1 LNNHFTQA
9 KSGFI
14 LSTLVL
20 GFLSITVAHGQQAQP
35 VFTQEFQPD
44 TIGPGSHSY
53 LVYRIDNSAGGTAV
67 TNVDFSNTL
76 PTAVT
81 LGEYQNNTCGGTL
94 TAPSGGA
101 TVTLTDGEINVN
113 QSCSV
118 TVSVT
123 ASTPGNFTNVSGDLT
138 SSAGNSGTSTDDLFV
153 TTDRPGFS
161 KSFSPNTIDLGE
173 SSTLTFTIDNSANAS
188 IAANLVFSD
197 QLPMG
202 LEFDDPSNVVNTCG
216 GSVDIDR
223 NNRTISSPFDG
234 LVVAGDTCSINVDV
248 IGTGLGEL
256 LNSSGDLSSQFT
268 GPANNSG
275 HAEASITVNGGD
287 LVLQKQFTDDPVAP
301 GGTVQLRYQIDNFDR
316 FDGVTNVSFTDDMN
330 VVAGGLTATNTPIS
344 NACGAGST
352 VSFSGGV
359 ISLFNGS
366 LPSEGSC
373 DFTVTLQVPVSTSP
387 GLYPSNSSAISYT
400 RNGSTQTGN
409 QAASN
414 LVVSAAPILQKQF
427 LQTGSLTPGPVVA
440 GDDVVLRFTL
450 TNISQT
456 SALSNGTFTDE
467 LTTFLPFPINANLP
481 PSPNPP
487 CGVGSNLSL
496 ISLGTD
502 QQALLLTGGSLAA
515 ADSCTFDVTLTIP
528 LGLSS
533 GLYDNVTEPV
543 EATVD
548 GENVIGNAAT
558 DQLEVVAAPEFNK
571 EFIDDPVEA
580 GDTVTLAFEI
590 SHESE
595 EPGAA
600 TGISFTDDLD
610 ATLSGLVAIG
620 LPLNNVCGAGSQISG
635 TSTLSFSGGQLAPG
649 ETCTIQVAL
658 QVPAGAASGTYTNTT
673 SDLSATVNGLAVQN
687 LPASDDLRVSPVDFI
702 LNLVPDRFAEGA
714 GGTMALEFTIDNL
727 SAGPLSNMIFTVNLN
742 GALSGLTATGLP
754 ASDVCG
760 TGSSISGTTFLIL
773 TGGNLAAGASC
784 TFSVNTTIP
793 IGAGLGDYSIITSN
807 LSDSSGV
814 ISGPASDD
822 FSVEPAILFSKNF
835 ASQSVAPGA
844 TIDLEFV
851 IENNSDIDDLTGIT
865 FSDDLDAA
873 LSGFTALGLPL
884 NNVCGAGSSLSG
896 SSVITLTNGTIP
908 AGGSCTF
915 SVTLQT
921 PAATPG
927 GTQVLNTTSAITGTM
942 NGQPVSGSP
951 ASDGFSIFA
960 LQFSKSFSGLATAGG
975 TVDLT
980 FNINNLD
987 ASLAQSDINFSDDL
1001 NAMLPGAVAVGLP
1014 QADACGVGSLVSGSG
1029 LIQLTGGALA
1039 AGGSCQF
1046 TVTVSI
1052 PVSATAG
1059 TYPNTTSP
1067 VFVRSDEA
1075 GTAATDN
1082 LGIEP
1087 PPTFDKA
1094 FSVNAVLVGEVFGL
1108 SFGIDNSAAALSATG
1123 LNFVDNMPA
1132 GLVVAAVP
1140 NISNSCGGSVT
1151 ANAGSGSIV
1160 FTGGSVPAGASCSLS
1175 VDVVANTAGN
1185 LINTTGDL
1193 TSSSGNSGPAS
1204 ASVDILSP
1212 LSITKSFNVGSA
1224 MPGDVVVMNLSITN
1238 NNVTDT
1244 ASAMTLSDDLD
1255 AFIPGAVAI
1264 NTPQNDACGLGSTLS
1279 GTSIITLNNGVLAA
1293 GESCLMA
1300 INVQLP
1306 SNQFGQFTNTT
1317 SPLSYVLNGT
1327 AVTGE
1332 PASAGNADLV
1342 ITGAPEAVAVPVM
1355 TWPAWL
1361 LLMGL
1366 IVVLTRQRKKI

>member
-1 LNNHFTQA
+1 LNYHFNQT
-9 KSGFI
+9 KSGLI

-20 GFLSITVAHGQQAQP
+20 GFLSIAVAHAQQAQP

-44 TIGPGSHSY
+44 TIAPGSHSY
-53 LVYRIDNSAGGTAV
+53 LVFTIDNNAGMPVSNATF
-67 TNVDFSNTL
+67 TNTL
-76 PTAVT
+76 PASVT
-81 LGEYQNNTCGGTL
+81 LGEYQENTCGGTV
-94 TAPSGGA
+94 TAPAGG
-101 TVTLTDGEINVN
+101 TTINLIDGEINTG
-113 QSCSV
+113 QTCSL

-123 ASTPGNFTNVSGDLT
+123 SSTVGTHINTSGDLT
-138 SSAGNSGTSTDDLFV
+138 SSAGNSGTSTDDLIV
-153 TTDRPGFS
+153 ATDRPGFS

-188 IAANLVFSD
+188 IAANLTFSD
-197 QLPMG
+197 QLPVG
-202 LEFDDPSNVVNTCG
+202 LDFDEPANITNTCG

-234 LVVAGDTCSINVDV
+234 LVAAGDTCTINVDV
-248 IGTGLGEL
+248 IGIGLGEL
-256 LNSSGDLSSQFT
+256 LNSSGDLSSQFSF
-268 GPANNSG
+268 PANNSG

-287 LVLQKQFTDDPVAP
+287 LVLQKQFIDDPVAP

-316 FDGVTNVSFTDDMN
+316 FDGVTNISFTDNMN
-330 VVAGGLTATNTPIS
+330 AVAGGLTATNTPIS

-366 LPSEGSC
+366 LPAEGGC

-387 GLYPSNSSAISYT
+387 GIYPSNSSSVGYT

-409 QAASN
+409 QAAAN
-414 LVVSAAPILQKQF
+414 LVVSAAPLLSKQF
-427 LQTGSLTPGPVVA
+427 LQSGTLSPGPVVA
-440 GDDVVLRFTL
+440 GGDVVLRFTL
-450 TNISQT
+450 TNTSQT
-456 SALSNGTFTDE
+456 SALSNGTFIDE
-467 LTTFLPFPINANLP
+467 LTTFLPFPINATLP
-481 PSPNPP
+481 PTPNPP
-487 CGVGSNLSL
+487 CGAGSSLSL
-496 ISLGTD
+496 ISLGSE
-502 QQALLLTGGSLAA
+502 QQGLMLTGGSLAA
-515 ADSCTFDVTLTIP
+515 AESCTFDVTLTIP

-533 GLYDNVTEPV
+533 GFYDNITEPV

-548 GENVIGNAAT
+548 GENVTGNAAT
-558 DQLEVVAAPEFNK
+558 DQLEVVAAPEFSK
-571 EFIDDPVEA
+571 EFIDDPVQA
-580 GDTVTLAFEI
+580 GDTVTLEFEI
-590 SHESE
+590 SHGLE
-595 EPGAA
+595 EPSAA

-635 TSTLSFSGGQLAPG
+635 TSTLTFSGGQLAPG
-649 ETCTIQVAL
+649 ETCTIQVTL
-658 QVPAGAASGTYTNTT
+658 QVPAGAASGTYANTT

-687 LPASDDLRVSPVDFI
+687 LPASDDLRVSPVDFT
-702 LNLVPDRFAEGA
+702 LNLVPDRFAEGV

-727 SAGPLSNMIFTVNLN
+727 SAGPLSAISFTADLN
-742 GALSGLTATGLP
+742 GALSGLSATGLP
-754 ASDVCG
+754 VPGFCG
-760 TGSSISGTTFLIL
+760 PGSSITGTTFLTM
-773 TGGNLAAGASC
+773 TGGDLAAGASC

-793 IGAGLGDYSIITSN
+793 IGAGLGGYSIITST

-835 ASQSVAPGA
+835 LTQSVAPGA

-851 IENNSDIDDLTGIT
+851 IENNSDIDGLTGIT

-873 LSGFTALGLPL
+873 LSGLTAVGLPL
-884 NNVCGAGSSLSG
+884 NNACGAGSSVTG
-896 SSVITLTNGTIP
+896 TSVITLSGGTIP
-908 AGGSCTF
+908 ASGNCTF
-915 SVTLQT
+915 TVTVQT

-927 GTQVLNTTSAITGTM
+927 GTQVLNTTSTITGTM
-942 NGQPVSGSP
+942 NGQPVNGAP
-951 ASDGFSIFA
+951 AIDDFSIFA
-960 LQFSKSFSGLATAGG
+960 LQFSKAFSGLATAGG

-980 FNINNLD
+980 FNITNLD
-987 ASLAQSDINFSDDL
+987 ASLAQSDINFTDDL
-1001 NAMLPGAVAVGLP
+1001 NAMLPGATAVGLP
-1014 QADACGVGSLVSGSG
+1014 MADVCGAGSLISGSG
-1029 LIQLTGGALA
+1029 IIQLTGGSLT

-1052 PVSATAG
+1052 PASATAG

-1094 FSVNAVLVGEVFGL
+1094 FTVNAVLLGEVFGL

-1132 GLVVAAVP
+1132 GLVVAGTP

-1151 ANAGSGSIV
+1151 ANAGGGSIV
-1160 FTGGSVPAGASCSLS
+1160 FTGGSVSAGTSCSLS

-1204 ASVDILSP
+1204 ASVDVLSP

-1255 AFIPGAVAI
+1255 AFIPGAVAT
-1264 NTPQNDACGLGSTLS
+1264 NTPQNDACGLGSTLT

-1293 GESCLMA
+1293 GESCLMTV
-1300 INVQLP
+1300 NVQLP

-1317 SPLSYVLNGT
+1317 SPLNYVLNGS

-1332 PASAGNADLV
+1332 PASAGSADLV
-1342 ITGAPEAVAVPVM
+1342 ITGAPEAVAVSVM

-1366 IVVLTRQRKKI
+1366 IVVLARKRKEI